1 MKSAEVGR
9 SGGRVCKYNV
19 DDDDATIADLLV
31 VAKEELKKGE
41 TLTIDGETV
50 RGSTVFEDG
59 DEIIIMP
66 STTGA

>member
-9 SGGRVCKYNV
+9 SGGRVCKWNAY
-19 DDDDATIADLLV
+19 DDDATIADLLV
-31 VAKEELKKGE
+31 IAKEELKKGE

-50 RGSTVFEDG
+50 RGATVYEDG